1 MSNTLQTLLGCG
13 GSIFIV
19 LLAIAYIITS
29 AGRKKSECPNCTK
42 KVAPKQAFYDYP
54 QTGQR
59 TLGESDFAFA
69 LVASIG
75 NILIGLAAVGFPLY
89 LVLGAL
95 GDESC
100 AVEGIIIRCVSYT
113 STMKVET
120 TLNLGWELLSMFEN
134 AELKRIDVKLIE
146 KYMPKFRKGE
156 PKEDKKKQD
165 RSIED
170 TDTKEELHEQKQQNS
185 ESLGEKSKST
195 T

>member
-42 KVAPKQAFYDYP
+42 KVAPKQAFYDDP
-54 QTGQR
+54 ETGQR

-120 TLNLGWELLSMFEN
+120 TLNLLIMGIIFLAGIFGVFNGLGRFVRATKSRGQPITREFECPACKN
-134 AELKRIDVKLIE
+134 TWTEASD
-146 KYMPKFRKGE
+146 
-156 PKEDKKKQD
+156 
-165 RSIED
+165 
-170 TDTKEELHEQKQQNS
+170 QKDQQPA
-185 ESLGEKSKST
+185 
-195 T
+195 